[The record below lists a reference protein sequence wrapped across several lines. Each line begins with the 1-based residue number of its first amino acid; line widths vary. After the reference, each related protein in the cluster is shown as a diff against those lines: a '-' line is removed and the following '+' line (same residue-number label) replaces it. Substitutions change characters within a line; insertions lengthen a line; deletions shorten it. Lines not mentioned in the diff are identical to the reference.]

1 MKKRTYYQVNL
12 LLFLSMSLICN
23 TIPYVICN
31 TLVMGGLI
39 YIAGYLDGNCYY
51 FVMSVVILYII
62 IWISTVLDYLRT
74 PSDFTYELF
83 FVHNNHL
90 EMEVILHRHVLFAR
104 NNITVKRMLYT
115 LPLSKDIIQY
125 VIFKY

>member
-1 MKKRTYYQVNL
+1 
-12 LLFLSMSLICN
+12 MSLICN